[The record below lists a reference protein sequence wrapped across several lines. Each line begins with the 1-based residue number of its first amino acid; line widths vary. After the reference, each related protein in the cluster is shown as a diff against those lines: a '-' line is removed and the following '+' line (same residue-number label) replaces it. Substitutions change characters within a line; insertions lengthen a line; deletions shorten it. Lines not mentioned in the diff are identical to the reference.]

1 MDLHQR
7 GKSQS
12 WFESHT
18 TEDVSPATGSPRFV
32 DQGAIPEGRI
42 VGTEIENYVA
52 DDLGSK

>member
-7 GKSQS
+7 GKSQG

-18 TEDVSPATGSPRFV
+18 TGDVSPATRSPRFV

-42 VGTEIENYVA
+42 VGIEIENYVA